1 MRRPA
6 VRSFLRLIVQLTL
19 QRVLPLCAAVLV
31 AGCAAL
37 SGPREVAVP
46 IEKLQASLAARF
58 PFHQRY
64 LEVLDVTATNPRLTL
79 QPETNRV
86 VATVDAVIAPFFLR
100 RTFTG
105 TFILSGML
113 AIDPARNAVVLRE
126 PRMENLTLD
135 GLDANLAGQLAKISG
150 ALAKSAVG
158 EVPLYNFDPAQF
170 RYAGVQFM
178 PTKIVTTPRALV
190 VTFEPV
196 K

>member
-1 MRRPA
+1 M
-6 VRSFLRLIVQLTL
+6 
-19 QRVLPLCAAVLV
+19 
-31 AGCAAL
+31 
-37 SGPREVAVP
+37 P
-46 IEKLQASLAARF
+46 IEKLQASLAGRF

-86 VATVDAVIAPFFLR
+86 VATVDAVIAPLFLR

-105 TFILSGML
+105 TFVLSGML
-113 AIDPARNAVVLRE
+113 AIDPGRNAVVLRE

-135 GLDANLAGQLAKISG
+135 GLDANLASQLAKISG

-158 EVPLYNFDPAQF
+158 DVPLYNFDPGQF